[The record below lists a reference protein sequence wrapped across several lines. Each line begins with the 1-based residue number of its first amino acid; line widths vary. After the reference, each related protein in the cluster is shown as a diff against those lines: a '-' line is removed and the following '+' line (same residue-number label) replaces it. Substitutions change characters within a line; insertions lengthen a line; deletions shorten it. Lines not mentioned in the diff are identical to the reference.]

1 MMNKHKQ
8 NAPENISAFNDIFDI
23 LKSPFI
29 ENEKG

>member
-1 MMNKHKQ
+1 MMNKQKQ
-8 NAPENISAFNDIFDI
+8 NAPENISVFNDIFDI